1 MNVLVIPEDFRKD
14 EAILLPLIKA
24 MFNAAGKPRANVR
37 ICKEPLLGGVD
48 QALDSVRINE
58 IVERYRGMVKIFI
71 LCVDRDGEDGRRFR
85 LDQLEGESGRSFG
98 ENSGKAFFAENAWQ
112 ELEVWILAGFNDL
125 PQEWNW
131 NEIRQ
136 ERDPKERFYL
146 PFARLKNVLN
156 SPADGRKAL
165 AEEAAT
171 HFDRICQFCPE
182 DFNNLF
188 TRISNWLG
196 AYNG

>member
-14 EAILLPLIKA
+14 EAILLPLIKSMFKA
-24 MFNAAGKPRANVR
+24 MGKPQANVR

-48 QALDSVRINE
+48 QALDSIRIKE
-58 IVERYRGMVKIFI
+58 IIERYRGMVKIFI

-85 LDQLEGESGRSFG
+85 LEQLEKESQKNLLGDP
-98 ENSGKAFFAENAWQ
+98 GKHFFAENAWQ
-112 ELEVWILAGFNDL
+112 ELEVWILAGFKDL
-125 PQEWNW
+125 PKEWNW
-131 NEIRQ
+131 IEIRR

-146 PFARLKNVLN
+146 PFAQLKNVLN
-156 SPADGRKAL
+156 SPADGRKVL
-165 AEEAAT
+165 SEEAAT

-188 TRISNWLG
+188 NRIRNWLG
-196 AYNG
+196 VQNG